1 MSDGEFVAA
10 HDVILIGGG
19 GAGLRA
25 AIAIAETNPRLDV
38 AVMSKVYPMR
48 SHTVSAEGGA
58 AGVIAEGDTLE
69 EHIYDTISGSDWL
82 GDQDA
87 IEMFVEQAP
96 RELLQLEHWGCP
108 WSRQPDGRVAVR
120 AFGGM
125 KKMRTWFA
133 ADKTGF
139 HMLHA
144 LFQTSLKYDE
154 VTRYDEWFVTKLL
167 VDDGRVHGVVAVE
180 LMTGRIQAVAAK
192 AVVLCT
198 GGCGKV
204 FPFTTNANINTGD
217 GMALA
222 YRAGAP
228 LKDMEF
234 VQYHPTGL
242 PFTGIL
248 ITEAARAE
256 GGWLLNKDG
265 YRYLQDYDL
274 GTPSPTPVL
283 RSMELGPRDRLSQAF
298 VHEVEKGRTTDSPY
312 GPIVHLDLRHLG
324 AKVIDA
330 KLPFVRELC
339 LKYERIDPVTELVPV
354 RPVVHYMMGGVH
366 TDIHGATPVA
376 GLYAAGET
384 ACVSINGA
392 NRLGSNSLP
401 ELLVFGARAGRAA
414 AEYAASA
421 GDRSGRRSPHKPG
434 TRSAGSNATC
444 STMSRG
450 PNASPRSGTRC
461 RRPWRRAPAST
472 APGPSMT
479 KGADALAELQQRI
492 ANVGVADTSRSFNT
506 ELVAALELANML
518 DIAECI
524 LSSGLQ
530 REESRGAHQRTD
542 FPASRRR
549 AVPHPPAGPP
559 QPGRH
564 VAGRA
569 PAGDDHPVAAG
580 RAGLREVAMAQQQWQ
595 QSDRSV
601 CGCRGTGLTRTP
613 NRTGRSTTS
622 RCAASGRC
630 STRSTTSRTR
640 PTPRCRSGGRAGWG
654 SAAAAG

>member
-1 MSDGEFVAA
+1 VSEEEITAA
-10 HDVILIGGG
+10 HDVLLVGGG
-19 GAGLRA
+19 AAGLRA
-25 AIAIAETNPRLDV
+25 AIAIAESNPSLDV
-38 AVMSKVYPMR
+38 AVVSKVYPMR

-58 AGVIAEGDTLE
+58 AGVMADDDTIE

-87 IEMFVEQAP
+87 IEAFVNEAP

-108 WSRQPDGRVAVR
+108 WSRQDDGRIAVR

-125 KKMRTWFA
+125 KKKRTWFA

-144 LFQTSLKYDE
+144 LFQTSLKYRA
-154 VTRYDEWFVTKLL
+154 VRRYDESFVTRLL
-167 VDDGRVHGVVAVE
+167 ADDGRVYGVVAIE
-180 LMTGRIQAVAAK
+180 LATGKIQAITAK
-192 AVVLCT
+192 AVVLAT

-265 YRYLQDYDL
+265 DRYLQDYDL
-274 GTPSPTPVL
+274 GTPTDTPTL

-298 VHEVEKGRTTDSPY
+298 EHEVEKGRTTDTPY
-312 GPIVHLDLRHLG
+312 GPVVYLDLRHLG
-324 AKVIDA
+324 EKLIEA
-330 KLPFVRELC
+330 KLPMVRELC
-339 LKYERIDPVTELVPV
+339 LQYERIDPVTELIPV

-366 TDIHGATPVA
+366 TDIDGKAGLD

-384 ACVSINGA
+384 ACVTINGA

-401 ELLVFGARAGRAA
+401 ECLVFGARAGRAA
-414 AEYAASA
+414 AEYA
-421 GDRSGRRSPHKPG
+421 G
-434 TRSAGSNATC
+434 T
-444 STMSRG
+444 
-450 PNASPRSGTRC
+450 
-461 RRPWRRAPAST
+461 APAPPAVIGAQIADETRRLEQLLDRDSRPDDGT
-472 APGPSMT
+472 ARIRDELQATMEDAAGIYRTGPSME
-479 KGADALAELQQRI
+479 KGVDTFAALRERVDAIGIR
-492 ANVGVADTSRSFNT
+492 DTSRSFNT
-506 ELVAALELANML
+506 ELVGALELANL
-518 DIAECI
+518 VDIGECI
-524 LSSGLQ
+524 LRSAIA

-542 FPASRRR
+542 FTARDDERFLVHHLVRRDDDGTAR
-549 AVPHPPAGPP
+549 LQQLPVTITRWPPGERVY
-559 QPGRH
+559 GR
-564 VAGRA
+564 
-569 PAGDDHPVAAG
+569 
-580 RAGLREVAMAQQQWQ
+580 
-595 QSDRSV
+595 
-601 CGCRGTGLTRTP
+601 
-613 NRTGRSTTS
+613 
-622 RCAASGRC
+622 
-630 STRSTTSRTR
+630 
-640 PTPRCRSGGRAGWG
+640 
-654 SAAAAG
+654 

>member
-1 MSDGEFVAA
+1 VSDGRPAAA
-10 HDVILIGGG
+10 HDVLLVGGG

-25 AIAIAETNPRLDV
+25 VIAIAETNPELDI
-38 AVMSKVYPMR
+38 AVVSKVYPMR

-58 AGVIAEGDTLE
+58 AGVIAEGDTLD
-69 EHIYDTISGSDWL
+69 EHAYDTVSGSDWL

-87 IEMFVEQAP
+87 IEAFVQEAP

-144 LFQTSLKYDE
+144 LFQTSLKYDR
-154 VTRYDEWFVTKLL
+154 VTRYDEGFVTRLL
-167 VDDGRVHGVVAVE
+167 VDDGRVFGVVVVE
-180 LMTGRIQAVAAK
+180 LATGRIHTIAAK

-256 GGWLLNKDG
+256 GGWMLNKDG

-274 GTPSPTPVL
+274 GRPSPTPVL

-312 GPIVHLDLRHLG
+312 GPVVHLDLRHLG
-324 AKVIDA
+324 AKLIDT

-339 LKYERIDPVTELVPV
+339 LKYERIDPVKELVPV

-366 TDIHGATPVA
+366 TDIDGATPIE

-401 ELLVFGARAGRAA
+401 ECLVFGARAGRAA
-414 AEYAASA
+414 AEFACSADGFPAVLKAQAADEVRRLERDLLTKEPGTERVAAIRDQMQTTMEDSA
-421 GDRSGRRSPHKPG
+421 GIYR
-434 TRSAGSNATC
+434 T
-444 STMSRG
+444 G
-450 PNASPRSGTRC
+450 PYLA
-461 RRPWRRAPAST
+461 
-472 APGPSMT
+472 
-479 KGADALAELQQRI
+479 KGVAAIAELQQRI
-492 ANVGVADTSRSFNT
+492 GRVGLADRSPAFNT

-518 DIAECI
+518 DVAECI
-524 LSSGLQ
+524 LQSGLQ

-542 FPASRRR
+542 FPAR
-549 AVPHPPAGPP
+549 
-559 QPGRH
+559 
-564 VAGRA
+564 
-569 PAGDDHPVAAG
+569 DDDRFLTHQLV
-580 RAGLREVAMAQQQWQ
+580 LRT
-595 QSDRSV
+595 SD
-601 CGCRGTGLTRTP
+601 G
-613 NRTGRSTTS
+613 
-622 RCAASGRC
+622 
-630 STRSTTSRTR
+630 
-640 PTPRCRSGGRAGWG
+640 TPRVEQLPVTITRWPPGERVYGR
-654 SAAAAG
+654 